1 MKKKYLICGPLIPE
15 CIENCFVDF
24 SPAAGKFVRN
34 LENALIK
41 NDREVIG
48 FAYIT
53 NSIVKE
59 KEYMLHD
66 NNIPARYHIYEATNK
81 LAFFK
86 FQNKLVEHVDK
97 DTIVILYN
105 MGYPYFSLIDKVKRK
120 GGSACV
126 LIADYSE
133 ISEMQSWPRKVHAWM
148 CQREFRK
155 YDNAI
160 VLAHNLEKKLNK
172 NCRTLFVPGGIDLE
186 KFRLM
191 RAPDKRHKLIYMYAG
206 LLSTVTGVDILLKA
220 IELCKNNDIE
230 FWFSGKG
237 DLEKQVKESAK
248 RDSRVKYLGFL
259 SEAEYFPTLE
269 KVNVFINPRNMQLPQ
284 NQNNF
289 PSKVLEYLATGRV
302 VISTKFSEYKYFT
315 NNFTLY
321 DGTQVELSNTIQNVY
336 KKYNAIC
343 GDIFNRNRKTAEEYS
358 WIGQARKIVNMFE
371 SGEDLK

>member
-371 SGEDLK
+371 SEEDLK

>member
-86 FQNKLVEHVDK
+86 FQNELVEHVDK

-191 RAPDKRHKLIYMYAG
+191 RAPDKRDKLIYMYAG

-371 SGEDLK
+371 SGEDIK

>member
-1 MKKKYLICGPLIPE
+1 MKKKYLICGPLVPE
-15 CIENCFVDF
+15 YIENCFVDF

-41 NDREVIG
+41 NGREVIG

-53 NSIVKE
+53 NAIVKE
-59 KEYMLHD
+59 KEYMLQN
-66 NNIPARYHIYEATNK
+66 NNIPAQYHIYEATNK

-86 FQNKLVEHVDK
+86 FQNELVEYVDK
-97 DTIVILYN
+97 DTVVILYN

-133 ISEMQSWPRKVHAWM
+133 ISEMQSLPRKVHAWI
-148 CQREFRK
+148 CQREFKK
-155 YDNAI
+155 YDYAI

-191 RAPDKRHKLIYMYAG
+191 RAPDKRDKLVYMYAG

-220 IELCKNNDIE
+220 IELCENNDIE

-237 DLEKQVKESAK
+237 DLEKQVVESAK

-336 KKYNAIC
+336 ENYNAIY
-343 GDIFNRNRKTAEEYS
+343 GDVFNSNRKTAEEYS
-358 WIGQARKIVNMFE
+358 WVGQARRIVNMFE
-371 SGEDLK
+371 NGEDIK